1 MPDFF
6 KDPEIFR
13 TVLGSLQTG
22 VYLMDRERKIHFWND
37 GAERITGYLRH
48 EVLGH
53 SCRDILLNECDE
65 HGCSSCQGV
74 CPVRHTLLDGKK
86 KGSQMYFHHK
96 DGRRIAV
103 HVWTVPI
110 RDEQGTLIGA
120 AESFEC
126 HRAGTF
132 EKRRAQD
139 SLASYGCLDET
150 TGIPNLEFTQF
161 HLRENLTGF
170 KQYKV
175 PFSIL
180 LTRVE
185 DIYPLKM
192 KYGRE
197 AVDTIL
203 GLVARNLKNT
213 LRPTDFLGRWSDD
226 KFLAIALNCE
236 DQGMKALVDRIRR
249 VLHYEG
255 IQWWGDELR
264 ATTCLGYATV
274 RSGDT
279 VDTLLER
286 VEFSL
291 MQHRARA
298 ATAGSGKDSN
308 S

>member
-1 MPDFF
+1 MPDF

-22 VYLMDRERKIHFWND
+22 VYLMDRDRKIHFWND

-53 SCRDILLNECDE
+53 SCREILLKECDE
-65 HGCSSCQGV
+65 HGCSSCQGI
-74 CPVRHTLLDGKK
+74 CPVRDTLLNGRQ

-96 DGRRIAV
+96 DGRRIPV

-110 RDEQGTLIGA
+110 RDEHGSLIGA
-120 AESFEC
+120 AESFENQKSSS
-126 HRAGTF
+126 
-132 EKRRAQD
+132 EKRRVQN
-139 SLASYGCLDET
+139 SLAAYGCLDET
-150 TGIPNLEFTQF
+150 TGIPNLGFTQF

-170 KQYKV
+170 EEYRV

-185 DIYPLKM
+185 NLDRIRQ

-203 GLVARNLKNT
+203 GLVARNLKNA
-213 LRPTDFLGRWSDD
+213 LRPTDFLGRWDED

-236 DQGMKALVDRIRR
+236 NRGIKSLVDRIRR

-264 ATTCLGYATV
+264 ATTTLGYATV
-274 RSGDT
+274 IAGDT
-279 VDTLLER
+279 AE
-286 VEFSL
+286 SL
-291 MQHRARA
+291 MERAEISLAQNLAKA
-298 ATAGSGKDSN
+298 ATAGRGKDSN
-308 S
+308 T

>member
-13 TVLGSLQTG
+13 TVLGSLQSG

-53 SCRDILLNECDE
+53 SCREILLKECDE
-65 HGCSSCQGV
+65 HGCSSCQGT
-74 CPVRHTLLDGKK
+74 CPVRYTLLDGKK

-96 DGRRIAV
+96 DGRRIPV

-110 RDEQGTLIGA
+110 RDENGTLIGA

-126 HRAGTF
+126 HRSGTF
-132 EKRRAQD
+132 EKRRVQD
-139 SLASYGCLDET
+139 TLASYGCLDET
-150 TGIPNLEFTQF
+150 TGVPNQEFTQF

-170 KQYKV
+170 KQYRV

-185 DIYPLKM
+185 DLYHFKM

-213 LRPTDFLGRWSDD
+213 LRPTDFLGRWDDD

-236 DQGMKALVDRIRR
+236 DQGMKALLERIRR

-264 ATTCLGYATV
+264 ATTTLGYTTV
-274 RSGDT
+274 RTGDT
-279 VDTLLER
+279 VQTLLER
-286 VEFSL
+286 AEFSL
-291 MQHRARA
+291 EQHRTKA
-298 ATAGSGKDSN
+298 AAAGPGKDSN
-308 S
+308 K